1 MNSDRAL
8 FTRIL
13 CQFLLGGGLRFLLA
27 VALLAANAHQLFDLT
42 SNSPS
47 PYVLLCIF
55 VCGLYMYIGF
65 GAAITVPVR
74 PCGRLDTLEPRSH
87 QELLDRSEKYAF
99 VTPDRFFRWCE
110 FLF

>member
-13 CQFLLGGGLRFLLA
+13 CQFLVGGGLGVLLS
-27 VALLAANAHQLFDLT
+27 VALLAANAHQLFDLI

-55 VCGLYMYIGF
+55 VCGLSMYIGF
-65 GAAITVPVR
+65 GAAITGFLFVLAEVR
-74 PCGRLDTLEPRSH
+74 DVEPRSASRAAG
-87 QELLDRSEKYAF
+87 Q
-99 VTPDRFFRWCE
+99 V
-110 FLF
+110 

>member
-1 MNSDRAL
+1 MEERMNSDRAL

-13 CQFLLGGGLRFLLA
+13 CQFLLGGGLGFLLA

-55 VCGLYMYIGF
+55 VCGLSMYIGF
-65 GAAITVPVR
+65 GAALTVPVR
-74 PCGRLDTLEPRSH
+74 PCGSLDTWSRGRTRSCWTG
-87 QELLDRSEKYAF
+87 LRSMHLSRLIAF
-99 VTPDRFFRWCE
+99 SG
-110 FLF
+110 